1 MDLEYYGE
9 NTAGA
14 GASSRRVVHSPS
26 SWHQPRPAP
35 PGGNQAHRGMP
46 FFGVCGLT
54 VGLPGRGQP
63 TPGSSERPVLSVP
76 ENRRPDP
83 ENRRAVV
90 TGPPQAPGTS
100 SPPSGAR
107 RSRPARSRSQRFWS
121 AATRA
126 LRLLISSAMMSAER
140 VSWSSRIREHTLAF
154 VSNREA
160 ESAAAAEA
168 TEAAEVTAVAAV
180 VEGGAIIADGV
191 GVNRHLQDSDTEQ
204 PKHAGIGIAIDRL
217 NRRGACGRERGP
229 ICCRGS
235 GLGCQ
240 VPLSPPRRSQPPCY
254 QTCDTGA

>member
-1 MDLEYYGE
+1 MV
-9 NTAGA
+9 A
-14 GASSRRVVHSPS
+14 
-26 SWHQPRPAP
+26 
-35 PGGNQAHRGMP
+35 
-46 FFGVCGLT
+46 
-54 VGLPGRGQP
+54 
-63 TPGSSERPVLSVP
+63 
-76 ENRRPDP
+76 
-83 ENRRAVV
+83 
-90 TGPPQAPGTS
+90 
-100 SPPSGAR
+100 
-107 RSRPARSRSQRFWS
+107 
-121 AATRA
+121 
-126 LRLLISSAMMSAER
+126 AER